1 LTNDIKEIKSLKK
14 IFLSKGKKEIKI
26 NKKDIV
32 DNYSEYLK
40 VNHGY
45 NGNQQANSSFD
56 IHHNQNNSSAMG
68 KQNVTNI
75 I

>member
-1 LTNDIKEIKSLKK
+1 MTNDIKEIKSLKK

-40 VNHGY
+40 VNHVY
-45 NGNQQANSSFD
+45 NGNQHNNSSFD
-56 IHHNQNNSSAMG
+56 INHNQNNSSAMG